1 MKTFVYDGNP
11 KNLSKIIA
19 DKLPLI
25 SFSYLQ
31 KIFRKNDIRLNGKK
45 IGKDCIVQTGDEI
58 TVYYKEELL
67 TVFEPHILYEDEN
80 IAAIYKK
87 QGIAS
92 QGEGS
97 FESLV
102 KQNLGENFRLCH
114 RLDTNTAGLLLFAKS
129 DEAEQA
135 IKKAS
140 SDDEIEKTYYA
151 MVFGELNESRLL
163 IAYLKK
169 DSQNAKV
176 YIYDKPAPQ
185 AQRIVTKVSPVKS
198 FDGCSLLEVGLVR
211 GKTHQ
216 IRAHLAHIGLPV
228 IGDSKYGREEI
239 NTRFSK
245 KKQQL
250 LAYKIRFNITQGKL
264 GYLKNKEITLPNPLS
279 FFDIL

>member
-1 MKTFVYDGNP
+1 MKTFIYDGNP
-11 KNLSKIIA
+11 KKLSKIIA
-19 DKLPLI
+19 GKLPLI

-31 KIFRKNDIRLNGKK
+31 KLFRKNDIRLNGKK
-45 IGKDCIVQTGDEI
+45 ISKDCVVKSGDEI

-67 TVFEPHILYEDEN
+67 TAFEPQILYEDDN
-80 IAAIYKK
+80 IAALYKK

-92 QGEGS
+92 EGEGS

-102 KQNLGENFRLCH
+102 KQHLGENYRLCH

-135 IKKAS
+135 LISAFS
-140 SDDEIEKTYYA
+140 NNQIEKTYYA
-151 MVFGELNESRLL
+151 MVYGELSQPKTLT
-163 IAYLKK
+163 AYLKK
-169 DSQNAKV
+169 DSQNSRV
-176 YIYDKPAPQ
+176 YIYDEPTAG
-185 AQRIVTKVSPVKS
+185 AQKIITKVAPIKHNN
-198 FDGCSLLEVGLVR
+198 GCTFLEIGLVT

-228 IGDSKYGREEI
+228 IGDPKYGKEEI
-239 NTRFSK
+239 NNRFSK

-250 LAYKIRFNITQGKL
+250 LAYKLKFNISDGKL
-264 GYLKNKEITLPNPLS
+264 GYLRKKEIALSEPLS